1 MIKKISVLLLVVAVL
16 STTMIGCQSKKDKD
30 VTITVFQSK
39 VEITE
44 QLEKLAKEY
53 TDMTDGVKVEVWG
66 TSGDDYATQLQTK
79 LGAGQGPTILS
90 PGVGTTAESISG
102 YLYDLSN
109 EDFVK
114 HIAPGMEVK
123 SKDGKLIGVPY
134 GVEGYG
140 FVYNKSL
147 VDASQMTDFASF
159 ESTVKALKESGVQP
173 VSLSSESYFLI
184 AHILNVPFAL
194 QDDPEGFIAS
204 LNDGSKKM
212 SEDPVFEEWATFM
225 EVIRAEGTN
234 PLEVQYDVQTG
245 DFATA
250 KTAMIH
256 QGNWAY
262 VMFTDYNVDF
272 EMGILPMPVKGND
285 KISVGIPNS
294 WGVNAGASDEEIE
307 AGLAFLNW
315 LFTSEEGISYIIDA
329 FGFIPAMTNMKTD
342 SLDPL
347 GKDVAH
353 YTAEGKTLPWMF
365 SLWPDG
371 VINNDFFPATQ
382 KFFSDKD
389 MTGSELLNMLDA
401 AWEKAAQ

>member
-1 MIKKISVLLLVVAVL
+1 MIKKISVLLLVAAVL

-194 QDDPEGFIAS
+194 QDDPEEFIAS

-212 SEDPVFEEWATFM
+212 SGDPVFEEWATFM

-262 VMFTDYNVDF
+262 VMFADYNVDF

-294 WGVNAGASDEEIE
+294 WGVNAGASEEEIE

-315 LFTSEEGISYIIDA
+315 LFTSEKGISYIIDA

-347 GKDVAH
+347 GKDVAD

>member
-1 MIKKISVLLLVVAVL
+1 MIKKISVLLLVAAVL

-147 VDASQMTDFASF
+147 VDASQVTDFASF

-212 SEDPVFEEWATFM
+212 SGDPVFEEWATFM

-262 VMFTDYNVDF
+262 GMFTDYNVDF

-294 WGVNAGASDEEIE
+294 WGVNAGASEEEIE

-315 LFTSEEGISYIIDA
+315 LFTSEKGISYIIDA